1 MTRPAGGSAP
11 GGGAGSGEPPPVLTF
26 RRSARSPGVL
36 VALAT
41 VYAALGAAL
50 VILRA
55 APWIIALFVL
65 PTLPALF
72 GAATGATAGLVVAPN
87 RIAWHTG
94 RRTGKVRV
102 GQIDHVRLDRRWDL
116 SARATLVMTDGSRL
130 RLPSD
135 CLPRFAVLADAL
147 ERAGVKVERHHFAV
161 F

>member
-1 MTRPAGGSAP
+1 MTRPTHDSAP
-11 GGGAGSGEPPPVLTF
+11 GGGAGSDAPPPILTF
-26 RRSARSPGVL
+26 LRSARSPGVL
-36 VALAT
+36 LVLAA

-55 APWIIALFVL
+55 APWIIALFAL

-72 GAATGATAGLVVAPN
+72 GAATGATAGLVVAPD

-94 RRTGKVRV
+94 HRTGEARV
-102 GQIDHVRLDRRWDL
+102 GQIDHVRLDRRWDF
-116 SARATLVMTDGSRL
+116 SARATLVMNDGSRL

-147 ERAGVKVERHHFAV
+147 ERAGVRVERHHFAV